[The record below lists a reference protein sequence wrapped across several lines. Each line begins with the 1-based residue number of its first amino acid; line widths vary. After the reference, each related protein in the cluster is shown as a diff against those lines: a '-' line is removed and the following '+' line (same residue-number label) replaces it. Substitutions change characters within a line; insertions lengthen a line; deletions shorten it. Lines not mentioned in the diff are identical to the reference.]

1 MIKTVFHRCYDF
13 LQSDVSGPVDRWSSS
28 GIEFD
33 VLNGTGVLEHFLIG
47 PKSNLAI

>member
-1 MIKTVFHRCYDF
+1 MIKKVFHRCYDF
-13 LQSDVSGPVDRWSSS
+13 LQSDVSGPYRWSST
-28 GIEFD
+28 GIELD